1 MGRSA
6 ELPTP
11 NQQLAFFSI
20 SHIEL
25 LGDLSLKRFQPAG
38 LKYPGCEDSK
48 VSSKWPFE
56 PLTLS
61 QAGGEGGVAH
71 APFCAGC
78 LLSIGPACPVPRSH
92 ACATAAFTMQ
102 GKENKVG
109 GGAVIGDWPTAA
121 PA

>member
-61 QAGGEGGVAH
+61 QAGGEGGVTH